1 MARKSGPRKP
11 KSDSKIDRVKADRVK
26 ADRAKTDR
34 IDPVKP
40 DPVELE
46 PIETDPQS
54 AARATRRRRTPASEE
69 NLPPVVEAEILDP
82 EIVDRQVVEPQI
94 VDDDGPSAAPPAVD
108 LAEVGELPEGFTRC
122 SSGGGDAEAL
132 GEVTEQA
139 AEESGGNEGGALVAF
154 DPLGRYLAEMRRFPL
169 LSREEESEI
178 AKRYTKLHD
187 PADAYRLVTANLRLV
202 VKIASEFA
210 HASRNL
216 LDLIQEGNVGLMEAV
231 RNFDPYRGIR
241 FPSYA
246 VWWVRAYI
254 YRFLINNW
262 RLVKIGTTQA
272 QRKLFFNLRKETER
286 LEAEGFTPQPLL
298 LAQRLGVK
306 ESEVREMQE
315 RMAHSEVSLNQ
326 PVREDESTELLDVI
340 ADTGDTPE
348 EAAAHDEW
356 RSFAH
361 EKIDQFANTLRDKEL
376 EIFRSRLLSEDPP
389 TLQEV
394 GARFGISRERVRQ
407 IEARLKKRLKLF
419 LKAQS
424 PDIEQAGS

>member
-11 KSDSKIDRVKADRVK
+11 KTDPKIDSI
-26 ADRAKTDR
+26 KTDPIKVDPIR
-34 IDPVKP
+34 I
-40 DPVELE
+40 
-46 PIETDPQS
+46 
-54 AARATRRRRTPASEE
+54 AARTTRRRRTAEKHPS
-69 NLPPVVEAEILDP
+69 PVVEAEIVDP
-82 EIVDRQVVEPQI
+82 EIVDPQI
-94 VDDDGPSAAPPAVD
+94 VEPKIIDDDSPSAAPLAAD
-108 LAEVGELPEGFTRC
+108 LAEIGELPEGFARAPAVEAAGE
-122 SSGGGDAEAL
+122 GGVESLTEAAED
-132 GEVTEQA
+132 A
-139 AEESGGNEGGALVAF
+139 AEESGGRDGGALVPF
-154 DPLGRYLAEMRRFPL
+154 DPLGRYLTEIRRFPL
-169 LSREEESEI
+169 LSREEEIEI
-178 AKRYTKLHD
+178 AKRYAKDHD
-187 PADAYRLVTANLRLV
+187 PAEAYRLVTANLRLV

-286 LEAEGFTPQPLL
+286 LEAKGFTAQPLL
-298 LAQRLGVK
+298 LAQRMGVK

-326 PVREDESTELLDVI
+326 PVREDEAVELLDVI
-340 ADTGDTPE
+340 PDTSETPE

-356 RSFAH
+356 RTFAR
-361 EKIDQFANTLRDKEL
+361 EKIDLFASTLKDKEL
-376 EIFRSRLLSEDPP
+376 EIFQSRLLSEDPP

-419 LKAQS
+419 LKSQAS
-424 PDIEQAGS
+424 DIEQAGP

>member
-11 KSDSKIDRVKADRVK
+11 KTDPKIDSI
-26 ADRAKTDR
+26 KTDPIKVDPIR
-34 IDPVKP
+34 I
-40 DPVELE
+40 
-46 PIETDPQS
+46 
-54 AARATRRRRTPASEE
+54 AARPTRRRRTAEKHPS
-69 NLPPVVEAEILDP
+69 PVVEAEIVDP
-82 EIVDRQVVEPQI
+82 EIVDPQI
-94 VDDDGPSAAPPAVD
+94 VEPKIIDDDSASAVPLAAD
-108 LAEVGELPEGFTRC
+108 LAEIGELPEGFARAPAVEAAGE
-122 SSGGGDAEAL
+122 GGVESLTEAAED
-132 GEVTEQA
+132 A
-139 AEESGGNEGGALVAF
+139 AEESGGRDGGALVPF
-154 DPLGRYLAEMRRFPL
+154 DPLGRYLTEIRRFPL
-169 LSREEESEI
+169 LSREEEIEI
-178 AKRYTKLHD
+178 AKRYAKDHD
-187 PADAYRLVTANLRLV
+187 PAEAYRLVTANLRLV

-286 LEAEGFTPQPLL
+286 LEAKGFTAQPLL
-298 LAQRLGVK
+298 LAQRMGVK

-326 PVREDESTELLDVI
+326 PVREDEAVELLDVI
-340 ADTGDTPE
+340 PDTSETPE

-356 RSFAH
+356 RTFAR
-361 EKIDQFANTLRDKEL
+361 EKIDLFASTLKDKEL
-376 EIFRSRLLSEDPP
+376 EIFQSRLLSEDPP

-419 LKAQS
+419 LKSQAS
-424 PDIEQAGS
+424 DIEQAGP

>member
-11 KSDSKIDRVKADRVK
+11 KTDPKIDSI
-26 ADRAKTDR
+26 KTDPIKVDPIR
-34 IDPVKP
+34 I
-40 DPVELE
+40 
-46 PIETDPQS
+46 
-54 AARATRRRRTPASEE
+54 AARTTRRRRTAEKHPS
-69 NLPPVVEAEILDP
+69 PVVEAEIVDP
-82 EIVDRQVVEPQI
+82 EIVDPQI
-94 VDDDGPSAAPPAVD
+94 VEPKIIDDDSASAAPLAAN
-108 LAEVGELPEGFTRC
+108 LAEIGELPEGFARAPAVEAAGE
-122 SSGGGDAEAL
+122 GGVESLTEAAED
-132 GEVTEQA
+132 A
-139 AEESGGNEGGALVAF
+139 AEESGDRDGGSLVPF
-154 DPLGRYLAEMRRFPL
+154 DPLGRYLTEIRRFPL
-169 LSREEESEI
+169 LSREEEIEI
-178 AKRYTKLHD
+178 AKRYAKDHD
-187 PADAYRLVTANLRLV
+187 PAEAYRLVTANLRLV

-286 LEAEGFTPQPLL
+286 LEAKGFTAQPLL
-298 LAQRLGVK
+298 LAQRMGVK

-326 PVREDESTELLDVI
+326 PVREDEAVELLDVI
-340 ADTGDTPE
+340 PDTSETPE

-356 RSFAH
+356 RTFAR
-361 EKIDQFANTLRDKEL
+361 EKIDLFASTLKDKEL
-376 EIFRSRLLSEDPP
+376 EIFQSRLLSEDPP

-419 LKAQS
+419 LKSQAS
-424 PDIEQAGS
+424 DIEQAGP

>member
-1 MARKSGPRKP
+1 MARKSSPRKP
-11 KSDSKIDRVKADRVK
+11 PADPTEEVQ
-26 ADRAKTDR
+26 AD
-34 IDPVKP
+34 
-40 DPVELE
+40 
-46 PIETDPQS
+46 PIRT
-54 AARATRRRRTPASEE
+54 AARATRRRRKNAPEDVSS
-69 NLPPVVEAEILDP
+69 PQIPQSGIIP
-82 EIVDRQVVEPQI
+82 EIVDDESPEPTL
-94 VDDDGPSAAPPAVD
+94 D
-108 LAEVGELPEGFTRC
+108 LGDVGDLPEGFARTR
-122 SSGGGDAEAL
+122 AL
-132 GEVTEQA
+132 DEA
-139 AEESGGNEGGALVAF
+139 AEEGIEPSAQAREPGEEGERGGESGALVPF
-154 DPLGRYLAEMRRFPL
+154 DPLGRYLAEIRRFPL

-178 AKRYTKLHD
+178 AKRYAKHHD

-286 LEAEGFTPQPLL
+286 LEAEGFAPQPLL
-298 LAQRLGVK
+298 LAQRMGVK

-326 PVREDESTELLDVI
+326 PVREDEDVQLLDVI
-340 ADTGDTPE
+340 PDTGGTPE
-348 EAAAHDEW
+348 EAAAEDEW

-361 EKIDQFANTLRDKEL
+361 EKIDQFARTLRDKEL

-389 TLQEV
+389 TLQEI

-407 IEARLKKRLKLF
+407 IESRLKKRLKVF
-419 LKAQS
+419 LKSQAS
-424 PDIEQAGS
+424 DIEQAGP

>member
-1 MARKSGPRKP
+1 MVDPAIDPKDPAIDTKADSRLDSEKDPKTNPKTDRKIAPKIVP
-11 KSDSKIDRVKADRVK
+11 KSDPI
-26 ADRAKTDR
+26 R
-34 IDPVKP
+34 I
-40 DPVELE
+40 
-46 PIETDPQS
+46 
-54 AARATRRRRTPASEE
+54 AARPARRRRVAAADAAKA
-69 NLPPVVEAEILDP
+69 PVVEAEIVD
-82 EIVDRQVVEPQI
+82 EIVDS
-94 VDDDGPSAAPPAVD
+94 DGPSAAPLAD
-108 LAEVGELPEGFTRC
+108 LAEIGELPDGFAR
-122 SSGGGDAEAL
+122 SRARKEAGESDEPEAGPEVARQAVEDDGD
-132 GEVTEQA
+132 
-139 AEESGGNEGGALVAF
+139 GGALVAF
-154 DPLGRYLAEMRRFPL
+154 DPLGRYLAEIRRFPL
-169 LSREEESEI
+169 LGREEEIEI
-178 AKRYTKLHD
+178 AKRYTKHHD

-272 QRKLFFNLRKETER
+272 QRKLFFNLRKETAR
-286 LEAEGFTPQPLL
+286 LEAEGFTAQPLL
-298 LAQRLGVK
+298 LAQRMGVK

-315 RMAHSEVSLNQ
+315 RMANSEVSLDQ
-326 PVREDESTELLDVI
+326 PAREDDAVQLLDVI
-340 ADTGDTPE
+340 PDSGDGPE
-348 EAAAHDEW
+348 ETAAHDEW
-356 RSFAH
+356 RTFAH
-361 EKIDQFANTLRDKEL
+361 EKIDRFAATLKDKEL

-394 GARFGISRERVRQ
+394 GRRFGISRERVRQ

-419 LKAQS
+419 LKSQAS
-424 PDIEQAGS
+424 DIEQAGP

>member
-11 KSDSKIDRVKADRVK
+11 KTDP
-26 ADRAKTDR
+26 KTDR
-34 IDPVKP
+34 IGTDPKVERIKTDP
-40 DPVELE
+40 DPVR
-46 PIETDPQS
+46 I
-54 AARATRRRRTPASEE
+54 AARATRRRRIAPVDEKASPA
-69 NLPPVVEAEILDP
+69 LEAEIVDP
-82 EIVDRQVVEPQI
+82 EIVDSRIAEPQI
-94 VDDDGPSAAPPAVD
+94 VDDDSPRGAPPLAPD
-108 LAEVGELPEGFTRC
+108 LAEIGELPEGFTRVP
-122 SSGGGDAEAL
+122 SGGAASEGGAEPL
-132 GEVTEQA
+132 TETA
-139 AEESGGNEGGALVAF
+139 EETSEESGGSDAGALVAF
-154 DPLGRYLAEMRRFPL
+154 DPLGRYLAEIRRFPL
-169 LSREEESEI
+169 LSREEEIEI
-178 AKRYTKLHD
+178 AKRYAKHHD

-286 LEAEGFTPQPLL
+286 LEAEGFTAQPLL
-298 LAQRLGVK
+298 LAQRMGVK

-326 PVREDESTELLDVI
+326 PMREDEAVELLDVI
-340 ADTGDTPE
+340 PDTSDTPE

-356 RSFAH
+356 RTFAR
-361 EKIDQFANTLRDKEL
+361 EKIDQFTSTLKDKEL
-376 EIFRSRLLSEDPP
+376 EIFQSRLLSEDPP

-419 LKAQS
+419 LKSQAS
-424 PDIEQAGS
+424 DIEQAGP

>member
-1 MARKSGPRKP
+1 VARKSLPRKP
-11 KSDSKIDRVKADRVK
+11 PADH
-26 ADRAKTDR
+26 AD
-34 IDPVKP
+34 
-40 DPVELE
+40 
-46 PIETDPQS
+46 ETQADQLHA
-54 AARATRRRRTPASEE
+54 AARATRRRRRNAREEARGQQASQSGI
-69 NLPPVVEAEILDP
+69 VP
-82 EIVDRQVVEPQI
+82 EIVDDESPEPTL
-94 VDDDGPSAAPPAVD
+94 D
-108 LAEVGELPEGFTRC
+108 LGEAGDLPEGFARPRALDETVAEGIEPSAPAGEPGEDGER
-122 SSGGGDAEAL
+122 GG
-132 GEVTEQA
+132 
-139 AEESGGNEGGALVAF
+139 ESGALVPF
-154 DPLGRYLAEMRRFPL
+154 DPLGRYLAEIRRFPL

-178 AKRYTKLHD
+178 AKRYAKHHD

-286 LEAEGFTPQPLL
+286 LEAEGFAPQPLL
-298 LAQRLGVK
+298 LAQRMGVK

-315 RMAHSEVSLNQ
+315 RMAHSEVSLDQ
-326 PVREDESTELLDVI
+326 PVREDEDVQLLDVI
-340 ADTGDTPE
+340 PDTGGTPE
-348 EAAAHDEW
+348 EAAAEDEW

-361 EKIDQFANTLRDKEL
+361 EKIDQFARTLRDKEL
-376 EIFRSRLLSEDPP
+376 EIFQSRLLSEDPP

-407 IEARLKKRLKLF
+407 IESRLKKRLKTF
-419 LKAQS
+419 LKSQAS
-424 PDIEQAGS
+424 DIDQAGP

>member
-1 MARKSGPRKP
+1 MPDSFTDSSRRSPGIILQVSPHDEDGLQTALRTYRPTEHQVARKSVPRKP
-11 KSDSKIDRVKADRVK
+11 K
-26 ADRAKTDR
+26 
-34 IDPVKP
+34 
-40 DPVELE
+40 
-46 PIETDPQS
+46 TDPAGDPIRT
-54 AARATRRRRTPASEE
+54 AAGATRRRRSGAANEETPHA
-69 NLPPVVEAEILDP
+69 PAIDA
-82 EIVDRQVVEPQI
+82 EIVDAEI
-94 VDDDGPSAAPPAVD
+94 VDDDRERESQRAQD
-108 LAEVGELPEGFTRC
+108 LGEIGELPDEFAPPP
-122 SSGGGDAEAL
+122 GGDRTEEGTAEDIAKVVA
-132 GEVTEQA
+132 EDA
-139 AEESGGNEGGALVAF
+139 AGESGGLVAY
-154 DPLGRYLAEMRRFPL
+154 DPLGRYLAEIRRFPL
-169 LSREEESEI
+169 LSREEEIEI
-178 AKRYTKLHD
+178 AKRYTKHHD

-202 VKIASEFA
+202 VKIAGEFA

-286 LEAEGFTPQPLL
+286 LEAEGFTAQPLL
-298 LAQRLGVK
+298 LAQRMGVK

-315 RMAHSEVSLNQ
+315 RMANSEVSLNQ
-326 PVREDESTELLDVI
+326 PVREDETAELLDVLP
-340 ADTGDTPE
+340 DSRDTPE

-356 RSFAH
+356 RTFAR
-361 EKIDQFANTLRDKEL
+361 EKIDQFASTLKDKDL
-376 EIFRSRLLSEDPP
+376 DIFQSRLLSEDPP

-407 IEARLKKRLKLF
+407 IEAQLKKRLKLF
-419 LKAQS
+419 LKSQAS
-424 PDIEQAGS
+424 DIEQAGP

>member
-1 MARKSGPRKP
+1 MARRSSPRKP
-11 KSDSKIDRVKADRVK
+11 
-26 ADRAKTDR
+26 
-34 IDPVKP
+34 PP
-40 DPVELE
+40 DPADKAQADA
-46 PIETDPQS
+46 TRA
-54 AARATRRRRTPASEE
+54 AARATRRRRQNAREDASA
-69 NLPPVVEAEILDP
+69 PQASQSGIVP
-82 EIVDRQVVEPQI
+82 EIVDEESSEPML
-94 VDDDGPSAAPPAVD
+94 D
-108 LAEVGELPEGFTRC
+108 LGDAGDLPEGFARTRALDETVED
-122 SSGGGDAEAL
+122 GGGPSGPAAKEPGEA
-132 GEVTEQA
+132 GERA
-139 AEESGGNEGGALVAF
+139 DESGALVRF
-154 DPLGRYLAEMRRFPL
+154 DPLGRYLAEIRRFPL

-178 AKRYTKLHD
+178 AKRYAKHHD

-298 LAQRLGVK
+298 LAQRMGVK

-315 RMAHSEVSLNQ
+315 RMAHSEVSLDQ
-326 PVREDESTELLDVI
+326 PVREDEDVQLLDVI
-340 ADTGDTPE
+340 PDTSGTPE
-348 EAAAHDEW
+348 EAAAEDEW

-361 EKIDQFANTLRDKEL
+361 EKIDQFASTLRDKEL
-376 EIFRSRLLSEDPP
+376 EIFQSRLLSEDPP

-407 IEARLKKRLKLF
+407 IESRLKKRLKMF
-419 LKAQS
+419 LKSQAS
-424 PDIEQAGS
+424 DIEQAGP

>member
-11 KSDSKIDRVKADRVK
+11 KTDPKTDPKIDSI
-26 ADRAKTDR
+26 KTDPIKVDPIR
-34 IDPVKP
+34 I
-40 DPVELE
+40 
-46 PIETDPQS
+46 
-54 AARATRRRRTPASEE
+54 AARPTRRRRTAEKHPS
-69 NLPPVVEAEILDP
+69 PVVEAEIVDP
-82 EIVDRQVVEPQI
+82 EIVDPQI
-94 VDDDGPSAAPPAVD
+94 VEPKIIDDDSASAAPLAAD
-108 LAEVGELPEGFTRC
+108 LAEIGELPEGFARAPAVEAAGE
-122 SSGGGDAEAL
+122 GGVESLSEAAED
-132 GEVTEQA
+132 A
-139 AEESGGNEGGALVAF
+139 AEESGGRDGGALVQF
-154 DPLGRYLAEMRRFPL
+154 DPLGRYLTEIRRFPL
-169 LSREEESEI
+169 LSREEEIEI
-178 AKRYTKLHD
+178 AKRYAKDHD
-187 PADAYRLVTANLRLV
+187 PAEAYRLVTANLRLV

-286 LEAEGFTPQPLL
+286 LEAKGFTAQPLL
-298 LAQRLGVK
+298 LAQRMGVK

-326 PVREDESTELLDVI
+326 PVREDEAVELLDVI
-340 ADTGDTPE
+340 PDTSETPE

-356 RSFAH
+356 RTFAR
-361 EKIDQFANTLRDKEL
+361 EKIDLFASTLKDKEL
-376 EIFRSRLLSEDPP
+376 EIFQSRLLSEDPP

-419 LKAQS
+419 LKSQAS
-424 PDIEQAGS
+424 DIEQAGP